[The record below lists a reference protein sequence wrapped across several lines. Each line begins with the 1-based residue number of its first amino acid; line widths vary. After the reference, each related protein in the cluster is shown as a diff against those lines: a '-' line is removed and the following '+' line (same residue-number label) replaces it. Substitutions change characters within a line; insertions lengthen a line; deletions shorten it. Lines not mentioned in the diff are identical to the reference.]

1 MKPAQNPRHGL
12 GSDYR
17 LNSQCCKVTTAVH
30 QAKPVFYML
39 ISTAMLIIL
48 VYMFSLSFGPEAW
61 SKQRDLTR
69 HHVSH
74 QVHQTAHLMRI

>member
-1 MKPAQNPRHGL
+1 MKPAENSRQGL

-17 LNSQCCKVTTAVH
+17 MTSQCKVATAVG
-30 QAKPVFYML
+30 QAKPLLYMML
-39 ISTAMLIIL
+39 STAMLIIL

-74 QVHQTAHLMRI
+74 QVQQTAHLMRI